1 MSYQRFQAL
10 CAISLVRNCRML
22 MLSMLFDDEGN
33 DDDLLLFLYHRH
45 ISNLR
50 NNLFFITLDSEF
62 MTIEP
67 DQVIPRFAP
76 ANRNRTFDLLEDGWC
91 YHHTR
96 FTVAQ
101 LRELY
106 LRLQLPVTFTISTV
120 GHKASSEEAFII
132 TVTKLAT
139 GRTNTS
145 LMEVFGVITDTFI
158 SRVYKKTIEVLDN
171 KADGVL
177 HGNCLHRWVHLF
189 PEFAEAIKN
198 KLNRPQYGGLLFGN
212 VRIVGFLDCKVDET
226 CTPGTGPLTDEEL
239 APRRPGAE
247 ILQRSVYSGYLKR
260 HGLKVLTVVFPNGI
274 IAYLYGPVSARENDI
289 ALLNMS
295 WLNDHLM
302 ALQPEIA
309 ERRAQ
314 GENILFFSL
323 FGDRIFP
330 YLMCITHAH
339 EAPLGGVLPQWLVAE
354 NLAMNSLRTSVEW
367 PYGDII
373 VLFHI
378 MQHKHNKKY
387 FLSTGL
393 LNEALHQQF
402 RVVFFL
408 YNCYVCFNGNKFTKF
423 FDLPPPSLADYLEA

>member
-1 MSYQRFQAL
+1 M
-10 CAISLVRNCRML
+10 
-22 MLSMLFDDEGN
+22 
-33 DDDLLLFLYHRH
+33 
-45 ISNLR
+45 
-50 NNLFFITLDSEF
+50 
-62 MTIEP
+62 
-67 DQVIPRFAP
+67 
-76 ANRNRTFDLLEDGWC
+76 
-91 YHHTR
+91 
-96 FTVAQ
+96 
-101 LRELY
+101 
-106 LRLQLPVTFTISTV
+106 
-120 GHKASSEEAFII
+120 
-132 TVTKLAT
+132 
-139 GRTNTS
+139 
-145 LMEVFGVITDTFI
+145 
-158 SRVYKKTIEVLDN
+158 
-171 KADGVL
+171 
-177 HGNCLHRWVHLF
+177 
-189 PEFAEAIKN
+189 
-198 KLNRPQYGGLLFGN
+198 
-212 VRIVGFLDCKVDET
+212 
-226 CTPGTGPLTDEEL
+226 
-239 APRRPGAE
+239 
-247 ILQRSVYSGYLKR
+247 YSGYLKR

-274 IAYLYGPVSARENDI
+274 IAYLYGPISARENNI

-295 WLNDHLM
+295 WLNEHLI

-309 ERRAQ
+309 ERRAN

-393 LNEALHQQF
+393 LNVALHQQF